1 MKTRRLSLLVI
12 SLSLT
17 VLAVALLSLAGPARA
32 QDPAGELLA
41 LINTARLAQGLHPY
55 TASVELNAAAQRHSD
70 DMAETGQIGHTGSD
84 GSSSTQRILDAGY
97 GAYEFGLVASE
108 NVYGGTGGAEAPFNN
123 WMSDT
128 SARSNMLHE
137 EYREVGIGV
146 AGDGVGRTFWTLA
159 VGARPN
165 VLPVLINGGATS
177 VETITVTLRLFP
189 ENVVPEGRG
198 TAIGQPAEY
207 RASTNSRFPAA
218 AWAPWAAQ
226 VSFVLDETPGPQTV
240 YVQLRDSAG
249 RTIISQ
255 ASVTLIGPEMT
266 TTPTPT
272 LTTATATA
280 TATRTPPSSPTSTAT
295 ATPAPSASPTITP
308 SASATPTASSAA
320 TPTSAPTSP
329 PQPTAAATSLPLE
342 TAFASPTSRSPEPTA
357 ELSTVAPPLPTDYYA
372 EEKTAPRP
380 LEERLAPWAV
390 GLQIVALA
398 LGVYIALRRNHAS
411 SSE

>member
-1 MKTRRLSLLVI
+1 MKTRRRSWLVI
-12 SLSLT
+12 SLLFIAFVT
-17 VLAVALLSLAGPARA
+17 ALKLLAGPVRA
-32 QDPAGELLA
+32 QNPAGDLVA

-55 TASVELNAAAQRHSD
+55 VVSAELTAATQRHSD
-70 DMAETGQIGHTGSD
+70 DMVKTGQIGHTGSD
-84 GSSSTQRILDAGY
+84 GSSSTQRILEAGY

-108 NVYGGTGGAEAPFNN
+108 NVYGGPGGAEAPFNN
-123 WMSDT
+123 WMSDAG
-128 SARSNMLHE
+128 ARSNLLHE
-137 EYREVGIGV
+137 EYREVGVGV
-146 AGDGVGRTFWTLA
+146 ASDGAGRTFWTLN

-177 VETITVTLRLFP
+177 VEAITVTLRLFP
-189 ENVVPEGRG
+189 ENVVPQGRG
-198 TAIGQPAEY
+198 TAIGQPTEY

-255 ASVTLIGPEMT
+255 ASVTLIGPRMT

-272 LTTATATA
+272 LTTVAAAA
-280 TATRTPPSSPTSTAT
+280 TATRTSPSSPTSTAT
-295 ATPAPSASPTITP
+295 ATATPMPSASPTITP
-308 SASATPTASSAA
+308 VASATPTASPAA
-320 TPTSAPTSP
+320 TPTSAPTSSP
-329 PQPTAAATSLPLE
+329 RPTAAATPLPFE
-342 TAFASPTSRSPEPTA
+342 TASASPTPHLPEPTV

-372 EEKTAPRP
+372 EEKAETRP

-398 LGVYIALRRNHAS
+398 LGVYLALRRS
-411 SSE
+411 GE